1 MPLSLR
7 TRCATP
13 PSTPT
18 PTPDQVWD
26 KRATGPN
33 EALAECVLQL
43 ATLHGKPRDLNLVRV
58 RPYPEL

>member
-43 ATLHGKPRDLNLVRV
+43 ATLHG
-58 RPYPEL
+58 